1 MARVPVW
8 ADVCRGD
15 FGEFA
20 SRAACAPK
28 AACECGNSAVQVT
41 ATAVGSVM
49 ARQSAAEVA
58 KGALKSSAPIAAAF
72 VVAESS
78 YAFLQCVQGKISKEA
93 AIERTVESAA
103 SGAAGLGGSVIGA
116 IIGTAIFPGPGTAVG
131 TFIGGALGGASGRWG
146 ASKAMAA

>member
-28 AACECGNSAVQVT
+28 AACECGNAAVQV
-41 ATAVGSVM
+41 TAVGSVM
-49 ARQSAAEVA
+49 VRQSAAEVA
-58 KGALKSSAPIAAAF
+58 KGTLKSSAPIAAAF

-93 AIERTVESAA
+93 AIERTFESAA

-116 IIGTAIFPGPGTAVG
+116 IIGTAIFPGLGTAVG

-146 ASKAMAA
+146 ASKAMVA